1 MIFIQL
7 TKSCPQPCLEWMSSQ
22 VTRNKLASHWIL
34 SQRESWVEP
43 YLIANNNARVR
54 NGKFTIGKFEKLTV
68 RNGKFTMGKSDKLT
82 VRNGKVTIG
91 KSEKLLVRNSMLI
104 IGKSEID

>member
-1 MIFIQL
+1 
-7 TKSCPQPCLEWMSSQ
+7 MSSQ

-54 NGKFTIGKFEKLTV
+54 NGKF
-68 RNGKFTMGKSDKLT
+68 
-82 VRNGKVTIG
+82 
-91 KSEKLLVRNSMLI
+91 I
-104 IGKSEID
+104 IGKSENLTKCAMLSTRIENHE